1 MANNQDFPRFH
12 IPENITRDHVILA
25 LREIDANGYSEK
37 NASRKYDLLDNGKRY
52 PPKVVISLAN
62 KFANGSVLDVSEF
75 SGGEQFT
82 NKFLNEKGFQI
93 VPKIEE
99 DYEYESYSWK
109 IVGNVEAIKKMDR
122 SSFLHH
128 GTGIPHQIRTFFGII
143 ELKAGEKKPILL
155 WYQNNRFEANIEM
168 TTLGSPRSR
177 MLWRSDFSSII
188 QSMFPKWFGFFHAGG
203 VESEDTPSLKFM
215 KRPVQN
221 EYEVEFIEDTP
232 TEKRSQDEVIL
243 RKYQDYSRKEV
254 HEIFDKNS
262 HFTPQSGTW
271 GLRGIISHP
280 LNSNDFIFFVTF
292 GHKEG
297 TFAFEESVTESG
309 ILTWQSEPKQK
320 IRDSVIQKLIHHD
333 YRKNSIQL
341 FLRTDRNRNY
351 KYLGQLAYVT
361 HDNEREEPVHFKWQ
375 ILDWELDEIQ
385 AQEMGLTLIPDS
397 PAREEVPQ
405 ERDSLIQTRPP
416 EQVAIPLSVG
426 EGSRDF
432 IAKKVDF
439 VENEQKN
446 KAVGLAGEELVLEYE
461 IKTLEK
467 NGYSHITRLIEHVS
481 KIQGDGAGYDI
492 KSIDTNLQPKFI
504 EVKTT
509 VGGINTPFTMTI
521 NELNFSQLHKEKYS
535 LYRVYDFDKK
545 SKTGKFY
552 IIHGDISEKLVLE
565 PTQFNCRPRLKRP
578 EIVY

>member
-1 MANNQDFPRFH
+1 MADKSGQSRLG
-12 IPENITRDHVILA
+12 IPPEITRDHIIQA
-25 LREIDANGYSEK
+25 IKEIDTSGYPER
-37 NASRKYDLLDNGKRY
+37 NESRKYDLLFEGKRF
-52 PPKVVISLAN
+52 PPKVVLSYAN
-62 KFANGSVLDVSEF
+62 KYLNEKVLDVSQF
-75 SGGEQFT
+75 SGGESAA
-82 NKFLNEKGFQI
+82 NKFLKERGF
-93 VPKIEE
+93 E
-99 DYEYESYSWK
+99 
-109 IVGNVEAIKKMDR
+109 
-122 SSFLHH
+122 
-128 GTGIPHQIRTFFGII
+128 
-143 ELKAGEKKPILL
+143 ILL
-155 WYQNNRFEANIEM
+155 KNEVAENSNLQVTNDI
-168 TTLGSPRSR
+168 
-177 MLWRSDFSSII
+177 
-188 QSMFPKWFGFFHAGG
+188 
-203 VESEDTPSLKFM
+203 SLK
-215 KRPVQN
+215 
-221 EYEVEFIEDTP
+221 
-232 TEKRSQDEVIL
+232 
-243 RKYQDYSRKEV
+243 KYQDYSRKYV

-262 HFTPQSGTW
+262 RFTPQSGTW

-280 LNSNDFIFFVTF
+280 PNSNDFIFFVTF

-297 TFAFEESVTESG
+297 SFAFEESVTESG

-320 IRDSVIQKLIHHD
+320 IRDSVIQKLIYHD

-341 FLRTDRNRNY
+341 FLRTDRNSNY

-375 ILDWELDEIQ
+375 ILDWELDETQ
-385 AQEMGLTLIPDS
+385 AKAMGLTLIPDS
-397 PAREEVPQ
+397 PIREEVPQ
-405 ERDSLIQTRPP
+405 ERDSLIQTTPP
-416 EQVAIPLSVG
+416 EQVAIPSSAG
-426 EGSRDF
+426 ERSRDF

-446 KAVGLAGEELVLEYE
+446 KAAGLAGEELVLEFE

-467 NGYSHITRLIEHVS
+467 TGYSHITQLIEHVS

-509 VGGINTPFTMTI
+509 VGGINTPFTITI

-578 EIVY
+578 ETVY